1 MNELRILGIAPF
13 ESLKVKMDEL
23 AKEFPDIFFKS
34 YVGDLE
40 KGVEIAY
47 RYQDQFDLIISR
59 GGTAKYLAARTE
71 TPVIEIELSMLDL
84 LRVIK
89 LVGLYNSKHAFIGFS
104 NITKQVFVLSEILEK
119 EMDIITIT
127 DSSELPE
134 IIRKLKNEGYSLII
148 GDQITSMVA
157 REFDINTILIESGE
171 ESIRETIEKA
181 IFLGS
186 RNNHWQKES
195 QYEKEIKK
203 ELNYYSYVFDKRG
216 NLLYEGG
223 QMVPKGVKNLVAQFV
238 ESMGVEKQ
246 LKKRQYVRQYNKTF
260 LIDGSKNLDNLFLTI
275 KDVSEVYTSGEFI
288 TLLETNPKADIESK
302 NSSIFVGDSQRD
314 IQVAAQTGNAVLI
327 YGEQGTGKRKTAEVI
342 ANKIGNKNNW
352 SIDFSLISNN
362 DEWERLFDSID
373 SVFYDTS
380 GTFILHGVDTLSE
393 SRREKLIEFISQY
406 NLKVNRWILIFNLS
420 KQVESM
426 VQLVSLREMLDC
438 YVIELKSLSMRKN
451 DIGSLISL
459 YIYDF
464 NRSLGR
470 QILGFEPAALQL
482 MYEQQWPGNIQQLK
496 RVIKQLMIMT
506 KTSFIGMK
514 QTKDILANEDRTGKN
529 LAINPLVS
537 DSFLK
542 HNSLKEIEKQLV
554 EKVVALHNNNR
565 TQAAEQLEISRST
578 LWRIL
583 K

>member
-260 LIDGSKNLDNLFLTI
+260 LIDGSKNLDNLCLTI

-288 TLLETNPKADIESK
+288 TLLETNPKADVESK

-459 YIYDF
+459 YIYNF

-470 QILGFEPAALQL
+470 QILGFEPVALQL